1 MSAAA
6 ATDAADSTA
15 AARPV
20 APRPARWPWLAA
32 GGLLALALAALAVS
46 NPGLPGELST
56 YAPDLAVLGRQHL
69 FLVAV
74 SAGLA
79 VLTGVPLGVLL
90 SRERFAGAA
99 EWVMQVLN
107 VGTTVPTLA
116 VLALSMGLLGIG
128 TPPALFALWLATL
141 LPIARN
147 AYAGLRGVPPALVEA
162 ATGMGMTPA
171 QRLLRVEL
179 PYAAPVL
186 FAGVRTAVTVNVATA
201 PLASLIGGGGLG
213 DLIFAGSQLYDPA
226 MMLAGAIATAALAL
240 AADGVLGWVQR
251 LATPRGLRGRVVGV

>member
-1 MSAAA
+1 MTGGAPAVAAPGGARGGSA
-6 ATDAADSTA
+6 
-15 AARPV
+15 
-20 APRPARWPWLAA
+20 PALRAWLATGA
-32 GGLLALALAALAVS
+32 VLAVLLAVLAYRAPGLL
-46 NPGLPGELST
+46 GELAT
-56 YAPDLAVLGRQHL
+56 YGPDLAVLGRQHL

-79 VLTGVPLGVLL
+79 ALAGVPLGVLL
-90 SRERFAGAA
+90 SRQRLLGSA

-128 TPPALFALWLATL
+128 TPPAVFALWLATL
-141 LPIARN
+141 LPIVRN
-147 AYAGLRGVPPALVEA
+147 TYAGLRGVPPALVEA

-186 FAGVRTAVTVNVATA
+186 FAGLRTAVTVNVATA

-213 DLIFAGSQLYDPA
+213 DLIFAGIQLYDPA
-226 MMLAGAIATAALAL
+226 MMLAGALATALLAL
-240 AADGVLGWVQR
+240 AADGALAWVQR
-251 LATPRGLRGRVVGV
+251 MFVPRGLRPRAVRA

>member
-1 MSAAA
+1 MSVAASADTTALPAGPAAA
-6 ATDAADSTA
+6 AH
-15 AARPV
+15 
-20 APRPARWPWLAA
+20 RPARWPWLAA
-32 GGLLALALAALAVS
+32 GGALAVALAALAVS
-46 NPGLPGELST
+46 NPGLLAELST
-56 YAPDLAVLGRQHL
+56 YGPDLAVLGRQHL
-69 FLVAV
+69 YLVAV

-90 SRERFAGAA
+90 SRERLTGSA
-99 EWVMQVLN
+99 EWVMQILN
-107 VGTTVPTLA
+107 VGSTVPTLA

-141 LPIARN
+141 LPIVRN

-162 ATGMGMTPA
+162 ATGMGMTAA

-213 DLIFAGSQLYDPA
+213 DLIFTGIQLYDPA
-226 MMLAGAIATAALAL
+226 MMLAGAIATALLAL
-240 AADGVLGWVQR
+240 AADGVLAWVQR
-251 LATPRGLRGRVVGV
+251 LVTPRGLRPRAAGV